1 MNRTL
6 GVLVIGQ
13 SPRPD
18 LTQPLRDLLPADV
31 VLREVGALDGLTLA
45 DLPDA
50 SGAAYPLGTR
60 MRDGT
65 AVTIPESFLLPLL
78 QQQLDALEADDVAAT
93 VLLCA
98 GSFAKLRGKRPLF
111 KPFDIAQATL
121 TSLGLRR
128 IAVLTPFAGQITPI
142 QQRWHAAGF
151 AAHVWARPLADT
163 ADFANWLRG
172 QLAQTEGVDCLLLD
186 YVGHDPQARMWLQTA
201 CTELAEVAVSL
212 PILDL
217 GHLTLS
223 TAAAALR

>member
-6 GVLVIGQ
+6 GALVIGQ

-98 GSFAKLRGKRPLF
+98 GSFAELRGKRPLF

-128 IAVLTPFAGQITPI
+128 IAALTPFAGQITPI

>member
-1 MNRTL
+1 MSRTL
-6 GVLVIGQ
+6 GALVIGQ

-18 LTQPLRDLLPADV
+18 LTQSLRDLLPADV
-31 VLREVGALDGLTLA
+31 VLQEVGALDGLTLA

-60 MRDGT
+60 MQDGT
-65 AVTIPESFLLPLL
+65 AVTVPESFLLPLL
-78 QQQLDALEADDVAAT
+78 QQKLDTLEAEGVAAT

-128 IAVLTPFAGQITPI
+128 IAALTPFAGQIAPI

-151 AAHVWARPLADT
+151 TAHVWARPLANS
-163 ADFANWLRG
+163 ADFADWLRG
-172 QLAQTEGVDCLLLD
+172 QLAQTAGVDCLLLD
-186 YVGHDPQARMWLQTA
+186 YVGHDPAARLWLQTA

-223 TAAAALR
+223 AAAAALR

>member
-6 GVLVIGQ
+6 GALVIGQ

-98 GSFAKLRGKRPLF
+98 GSFAELRGKRPLF

>member
-6 GVLVIGQ
+6 GALVIGQ

-98 GSFAKLRGKRPLF
+98 GSFAELRGKRPLF

-128 IAVLTPFAGQITPI
+128 IATLTPFAGQITPI